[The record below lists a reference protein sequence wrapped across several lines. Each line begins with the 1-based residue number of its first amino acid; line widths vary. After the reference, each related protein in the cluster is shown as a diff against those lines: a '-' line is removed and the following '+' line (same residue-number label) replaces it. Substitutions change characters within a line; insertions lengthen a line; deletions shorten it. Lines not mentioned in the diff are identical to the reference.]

1 MGKQNLGKVP
11 AHMRTQLIAATCLIT
26 ILTGVADAEKQRDWQ
41 TGKVL
46 DTDRNRYF
54 AGTYDSG
61 SGFGVPVYRTYALY
75 AIEAEKYVYL
85 TEERLPWRWS
95 KPARLIVNTPV
106 KFAAEKR
113 KLFIVDDD
121 GKEHETKIVKQV
133 LKQ

>member
-1 MGKQNLGKVP
+1 MKRNTCKQFLVVLFVV
-11 AHMRTQLIAATCLIT
+11 TIATSAA
-26 ILTGVADAEKQRDWQ
+26 GAEKQRNWQ

-54 AGTYDSG
+54 VGTDDSA
-61 SGFGVPVYRTYALY
+61 SGFGDPVYRTYARY
-75 AIEAEKYVYL
+75 AIEADKYVYL

-95 KPARLIVNTPV
+95 KWARLIVNTPV
-106 KFAAEKR
+106 RFAAEKR
-113 KLFIVDDD
+113 KLYIVDDD